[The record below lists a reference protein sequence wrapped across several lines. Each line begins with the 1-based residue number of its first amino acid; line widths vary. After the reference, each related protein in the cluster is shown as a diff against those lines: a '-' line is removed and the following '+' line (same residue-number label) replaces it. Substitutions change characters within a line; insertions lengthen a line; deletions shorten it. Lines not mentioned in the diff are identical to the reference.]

1 MDAVRTADWTE
12 RAPISYP
19 EPSCFLLR
27 MKALGMR
34 LNEQLNQRHKTRA
47 CTAGYFKMAGF
58 VGKTNAEIKL
68 AIEGLR
74 FFLTLLDKGAFYPN
88 SVCKN
93 FQQECKREIRLVR

>member
-47 CTAGYFKMAGF
+47 CTAGYLKWLALLGIP
-58 VGKTNAEIKL
+58 EI
-68 AIEGLR
+68 E
-74 FFLTLLDKGAFYPN
+74 N
-88 SVCKN
+88 
-93 FQQECKREIRLVR
+93 KRRG